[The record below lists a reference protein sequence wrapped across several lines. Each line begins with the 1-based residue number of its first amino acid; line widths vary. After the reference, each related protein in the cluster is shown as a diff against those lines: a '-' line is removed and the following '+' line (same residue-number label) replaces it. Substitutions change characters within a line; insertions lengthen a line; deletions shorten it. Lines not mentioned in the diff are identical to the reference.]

1 MPTARCD
8 ESLGGASLTHPCC
21 SLCARCCRIP
31 STRLSLRCAAPP
43 ANSGP
48 TQNET
53 ASRPQPISNVEE
65 RAGYFRTLAPRPVT
79 FRIAAVG
86 ALPSRERL
94 IAMATG
100 HDGAQGGNF
109 FASVVSSDELRVT
122 PAAVGVAAEAAADD
136 AAAATS
142 WNLLHDQTVLPL
154 SSFSL
159 VVQVRLLSL
168 IYYYMYY

>member
-1 MPTARCD
+1 M
-8 ESLGGASLTHPCC
+8 
-21 SLCARCCRIP
+21 
-31 STRLSLRCAAPP
+31 
-43 ANSGP
+43 
-48 TQNET
+48 
-53 ASRPQPISNVEE
+53 EE

>member
-1 MPTARCD
+1 MPRAFLRIRTA
-8 ESLGGASLTHPCC
+8 
-21 SLCARCCRIP
+21 
-31 STRLSLRCAAPP
+31 
-43 ANSGP
+43 
-48 TQNET
+48 QNET

-122 PAAVGVAAEAAADD
+122 PAAASTATAASARQRRLQDD
-136 AAAATS
+136 DVLHRVERVHERHP
-142 WNLLHDQTVLPL
+142 LLLKRLRRARTREQ
-154 SSFSL
+154 SARA
-159 VVQVRLLSL
+159 VVCVQGHGRGCSPAHESV
-168 IYYYMYY
+168 